1 MQLVSGNLNTFG
13 NTGQFE
19 TDPSTWGFTGFNGIS
34 HGRSNDFVFANLW
47 ACKSFYSGSSPS
59 SVAEASLGRGLVAIV
74 SGKKYVARVM
84 VRMPSVNAIGL
95 DAYVLS
101 VKPIATVTYV
111 ANVVTTQTRTVA
123 QAKAGWVELECT
135 FDGVGVDPLIFPFG
149 QDGVVQVFMEVSGG
163 GNPQLQPFGAAYIDD
178 FRIFEYVIPAN
189 PCTLA
194 IDVPGTVVVNETS
207 APANNGSITVA
218 ITGGTAPF
226 QYSRDGGATW
236 QSSNQFT
243 GLDAGTYNIV
253 VREQNRISCS
263 ASQSFVVNTA
273 AGGPT
278 HSFTTQVVHESVAGA
293 NDGQITVT
301 VSGTGGPFEFS
312 RNGGTTWQT
321 GNVFSGLAP
330 ATYSIVVRNAAL
342 QGVGQNVTVNAGA
355 AAFEKVFWS
364 RNPIVTTAAAQSGWN
379 VLNNYRGFCDTRIE
393 EVAGSSVF
401 VSRLTQEQ
409 VPDATGGLRF
419 NVQGAF
425 QKILKA
431 IPPTVN
437 ENTPR
442 RLTDRIKLFK
452 NFIGNLQ
459 DDLIVPP
466 TTTASNPFLVLLG
479 GLDKFTWRTND
490 FFSTLTTTRRFLTH
504 APVEKYVDT
513 AQEDYLTF
521 FVYAIGTTQ
530 LKLRA
535 RAFYDD
541 NTDTTAILH
550 TANGVQYGQL
560 WQLPAGP
567 NNCGV
572 KTLQPAKNL
581 LRYELSVL
589 NQADALISEVRTY
602 VLDVYSYPMKRF
614 FMFLNSLGGFEVL
627 RFYGQSET
635 EEKYERQLVRKYLP
649 DTYDA
654 QAGEFENATVNG
666 QSSYEF
672 SSGYFE
678 GQLALEW
685 LRYMRDL
692 LRTRQFYDVTNGARV
707 PLIITNDAL
716 EGPADQNYENRF
728 VRISCTEA
736 YINENAPA

>member
-1 MQLVSGNLNTFG
+1 MQLVSGNLNTIG

-19 TDPSTWGFTGFNGIS
+19 TDPSTWAFTGFNGIS
-34 HGRSNDFVFANLW
+34 HARSNDFVFANLW

-59 SVAEASLGRGLVAIV
+59 SVAQASLGRGLVAIV

-111 ANVVTTQTRTVA
+111 TNVVTTQTRTVA

-301 VSGTGGPFEFS
+301 ASGTGGPFEFS

-330 ATYSIVVRNAAL
+330 ATYSIVVRNSAL

-355 AAFEKVFWS
+355 IIFERIWLS
-364 RNPIVTTAAAQSGWN
+364 RNPIVYSRQAPANWQSQVNFRLFDEVRLEINTGTS
-379 VLNNYRGFCDTRIE
+379 VLTPVHQVALTPINNKVDFQVREAFRGY
-393 EVAGSSVF
+393 
-401 VSRLTQEQ
+401 L
-409 VPDATGGLRF
+409 
-419 NVQGAF
+419 N
-425 QKILKA
+425 A
-431 IPPTVN
+431 IPDVN
-437 ENTPR
+437 NSDIK
-442 RLTDRIKLFK
+442 RLTDRIKLFRHATGEVTGT
-452 NFIGNLQ
+452 NA
-459 DDLIVPP
+459 VPVTLTESLP
-466 TTTASNPFLVLLG
+466 HLVMMG
-479 GLDKFTWRTND
+479 GLSKYRYASLD
-490 FFSTLTTTRRFLTH
+490 FFGQLSVSKQFMTW
-504 APVEKYVDT
+504 APLRKRVDR
-513 AQEDYLTF
+513 AQPDYLNF
-521 FVYAIGTTQ
+521 FVWQVSATQ
-530 LKLRA
+530 LKISIRA
-535 RAFYDD
+535 YFDD
-541 NTDTTAILH
+541 ATDQTSVVKTQ
-550 TANGVQYGQL
+550 TGVQYGQL
-560 WQLPAGP
+560 YQIPTGP
-567 NNCGV
+567 LNSGA
-572 KTLQPAKNL
+572 LQINPAKNVS
-581 LRYELSVL
+581 RYEVTVL
-589 NQADALISEVRTY
+589 NQSDVAISQTREY
-602 VLDVYSYPMKRF
+602 VVEPDSHPRKRF
-614 FMFLNSLGGFEVL
+614 ILFLNSLGAYEVL
-627 RFYGQSET
+627 LFTGQADTTVGVSKGT
-635 EEKYERQLVRKYLP
+635 LQKFLP
-649 DTYDA
+649 ITYNPQD
-654 QAGEFENATVNG
+654 GEFESTYSTLRNSTNY
-666 QSSYEF
+666 ST
-672 SSGYFE
+672 GYFTE
-678 GQLALEW
+678 DNAREW
-685 LRYMRDL
+685 QQYMREL
-692 LRTRQFYDVTNGARV
+692 LISRRTFDITAGELK
-707 PLIITNDAL
+707 PIIIRGGDYAM
-716 EGPADQNYENRF
+716 GGDQEYELF
-728 VRISCTEA
+728 VRFTADDNYAEESYT
-736 YINENAPA
+736 P